1 MMKHFY
7 SVKKVIFFGQASSI
21 FDFVE
26 RFALN
31 LINFNYSSFIIVII
45 VIKSIIRRE
54 ILGKKY
60 RKRVFRLFKFS
71 FVYFGFSRMF
81 CIKLNAFVLSILL
94 YNPSFII
101 IY

>member
-1 MMKHFY
+1 MMNHFY
-7 SVKKVIFFGQASSI
+7 FVKKVIFFGQASSI

-26 RFALN
+26 RFA

-71 FVYFGFSRMF
+71 FVYFGFRRMF